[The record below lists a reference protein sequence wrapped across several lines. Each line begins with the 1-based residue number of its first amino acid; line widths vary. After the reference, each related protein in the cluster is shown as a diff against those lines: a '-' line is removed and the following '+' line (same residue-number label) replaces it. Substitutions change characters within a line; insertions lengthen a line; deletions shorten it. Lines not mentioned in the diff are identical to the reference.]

1 MSCDVAVVG
10 AGNAALC
17 AALAARERGAS
28 VTVLERAPEAL
39 RGGNTRFTAG
49 AMRVA
54 YDGLDDILA
63 LVPDL
68 GEAERRTTDFG
79 AYPADRF
86 FDDMARVTE
95 YRADPDLVEVLVRES
110 LPTLEWMRGKGVR
123 FMPMFGRQAFE
134 VDGRRRFWGGLTI
147 EAWGGGPGLIEAEY
161 AAAARA
167 GVDVRYGARAVGLEM
182 DGPPGRRRA
191 RPRRRGGRRPSR
203 RAPWCS
209 PAAASRPT
217 PNGARAISAPAGTW
231 RGCAAAASTPAT
243 ACAWRSTPARSRS
256 ATGRAATPWPG
267 TATRRPS
274 ATSRSATGSRS
285 TATRSGSW
293 STRGA
298 SGSSTKAPTSATTP
312 TPNTGRA
319 VLEQPGQFAWQVF
332 DAKADRLLRD
342 EYRIRQATRVEADTL
357 EALAGKLE
365 GVDARRFLETARAF
379 NAAVATD
386 VSFDPT
392 VKDGRGTRGL
402 AVPKSNWAN
411 PLDAPP
417 FKAFAVTCGITFTF
431 GGIAI
436 APDARVVDAEGA
448 PIPGLYAAGELVGGL
463 FYFNYPG
470 GTGLTSGAV
479 FGRRAG
485 EAAAGFAADMET

>member
-79 AYPADRF
+79 SYPADRF

-95 YRADPDLVEVLVRES
+95 YRANPDLVEVLVRES

-134 VDGRRRFWGGLTI
+134 VDGRRRFWGVLAI
-147 EAWGGGPGLIEAEY
+147 EAWGGGPGLVEAES

-167 GVDVRYGARAVGLEM
+167 GIDVRCGARAVGLEM
-182 DGPPGRRRA
+182 DGPRAAGVRVRAGGREETLAARAVVLACGGFEANAEWRA
-191 RPRRRGGRRPSR
+191 RYLGPG
-203 RAPWCS
+203 WDL
-209 PAAASRPT
+209 
-217 PNGARAISAPAGTW
+217 ARV
-231 RGCAAAASTPAT
+231 R
-243 ACAWRSTPARSRS
+243 
-256 ATGRAATPWPG
+256 
-267 TATRRPS
+267 
-274 ATSRSATGSRS
+274 GSRFN
-285 TATRSGSW
+285 TGDGLRMALDAGALPVGNWSGCHAVAWDRNAPPFGDLEVGDGFQKHSYPFGIVVNA
-293 STRGA
+293 RGERFLDEGA
-298 SGSSTKAPTSATTP
+298 DFRNYTYAKY
-312 TPNTGRA
+312 GRA

-332 DAKADRLLRD
+332 DAKADGLLRD
-342 EYRIRQATRVEADTL
+342 EYRIRQATRVEAGTL
-357 EALAGKLE
+357 EALAEKLD

-386 VSFDPT
+386 IPFDPT
-392 VKDGRGTRGL
+392 VRDGRGTRGL

-411 PLDAPP
+411 PLDSPP
-417 FKAFAVTCGITFTF
+417 FEAFAVTCGITFTF
-431 GGIAI
+431 GGIAVT
-436 APDARVVDAEGA
+436 PEARVVDAEGA
-448 PIPGLYAAGELVGGL
+448 PIPGLHAAGELVGDL

-470 GTGLTSGAV
+470 GAGLTSGAV

-485 EAAAGFAADMET
+485 AAAADFAAGTRT